1 MQTNT
6 CSHTVA
12 PTSSPSTTQ
21 ADQFQKGTLQRSDL
35 SASPITQFHTW
46 FSATSKPSSPTTS
59 KPLVAHPETCCLS
72 TASLPSGRVSSRF
85 VYLKE
90 LDQKGFVIYSNWG
103 TSKKARDLEGNKWVS
118 LAFWWEEMERQVR
131 IEGVGER
138 MTREEGQK
146 YFDTRGRSSRVG
158 AWSSR
163 QSMKIDDER
172 KMLDKW

>member
-1 MQTNT
+1 M
-6 CSHTVA
+6 
-12 PTSSPSTTQ
+12 
-21 ADQFQKGTLQRSDL
+21 
-35 SASPITQFHTW
+35 
-46 FSATSKPSSPTTS
+46 
-59 KPLVAHPETCCLS
+59 
-72 TASLPSGRVSSRF
+72 
-85 VYLKE
+85 
-90 LDQKGFVIYSNWG
+90 IYSNWG